1 MRYTTTNKKVPSRGM
16 ASIMGDFSRV
26 HLFPSPSYFS
36 LLDRGLSVVWALV
49 SNSNH
54 HAIKYSLS
62 LPSCSCLGI
71 KKSSKMLFPE
81 SSETASRN
89 KRTDTAIAFLT
100 YPLCERNPC
109 CLTTLSHTPLTSSSA
124 PKMLLGYLVTCDLE

>member
-16 ASIMGDFSRV
+16 ASTMGDFSRV

-49 SNSNH
+49 SHSNH
-54 HAIKYSLS
+54 HAIKDSLS
-62 LPSCSCLGI
+62 LPGNQ
-71 KKSSKMLFPE
+71 KSSKMLFPE

-89 KRTDTAIAFLT
+89 KRTNTAIAFLT

-124 PKMLLGYLVTCDLE
+124 PKMPLGYLVTCDLE